1 MFKVDA
7 VLDDSNEERSK
18 EQFIVKKHFMFHHKG
33 VVSSYAMKGIG
44 FGIEFC
50 NNMDL
55 YEANYGMQMQSGAK
69 VEINNENIIPENG
82 FVTCRY
88 CGKSTP
94 ILSKQNRDHQPVE
107 QHYRFCNHKQINFA
121 DDRNGEVFE
130 QLYLFR
136 HMQTEAIKILLPV
149 QILDAKSAV
158 EMFRSGIELGM
169 KEYYHSSPE
178 HIRIDSYTEAN
189 QATGKKDYYLVM
201 YDTIPGGTGY
211 LAKLYNTAE
220 FTELLEKA
228 YERIKE
234 CSCQHEGKDGCYH
247 CILTYGNQYSRDSF
261 SREQAEILFGKL
273 VDNTKTWER
282 IDGSVGTIA
291 QSGAAEDSELEL
303 KFVSA
308 MRTLSKKKDWSFEK
322 VPDEDSYHYE
332 LVVLDDKTDTEIRYN
347 IKPQFELT
355 VAYGVKHTTIP
366 DFQIMCTHAR
376 INGFEIED
384 LVNIP
389 WWSVYLDGYQYHA
402 CAPNMRF
409 YSDWEKREGI
419 KQAKPQRMF
428 SWTLTWEDIQLFE
441 SEKDDE
447 LGFNSVTRLG
457 QLLETPQ
464 LGSIKET
471 CFWCINDT
479 PNFLPSSGSLYSGL
493 LSLDASCANDLT
505 ETSTDEEVEK
515 AFSNAIKYDLQL
527 QRGLSELD
535 KEEWVAFWRRY
546 NLIQFFSGSL
556 DSSEEESGAAT
567 VNREEVKELYPGMED
582 IVDILIDNNIPF
594 SYDGVFELTDENND
608 VIASAAMII
617 DNPKIAID
625 PSTDED
631 KAVFEQKGY
640 RIIKQEEF
648 NVELI
653 K

>member
-1 MFKVDA
+1 
-7 VLDDSNEERSK
+7 
-18 EQFIVKKHFMFHHKG
+18 
-33 VVSSYAMKGIG
+33 
-44 FGIEFC
+44 
-50 NNMDL
+50 
-55 YEANYGMQMQSGAK
+55 
-69 VEINNENIIPENG
+69 
-82 FVTCRY
+82 
-88 CGKSTP
+88 
-94 ILSKQNRDHQPVE
+94 
-107 QHYRFCNHKQINFA
+107 
-121 DDRNGEVFE
+121 
-130 QLYLFR
+130 
-136 HMQTEAIKILLPV
+136 MQTEAIKILLPV

-261 SREQAEILFGKL
+261 SREQAELLFERL
-273 VDNTKTWER
+273 VDNTNAWER

-291 QSGAAEDSELEL
+291 QNGAAEDSELEL

-308 MRTLSKKKDWSFEK
+308 MRTLSKKNEWTFEK

-332 LVVLDDKTDTEIRYN
+332 LVVVNDKEDTEIRYN

-366 DFQIMCTHAR
+366 DFQIMCTRAK
-376 INGFEIED
+376 IYGNEIED
-384 LVNIP
+384 LINIP
-389 WWSVYLDGYQYHA
+389 WWSIYLDGYQYHA

-428 SWTLTWEDIQLFE
+428 SWTLTWEDIQLYE
-441 SEKDDE
+441 SEKEDE

-457 QLLETPQ
+457 KLLENPQ
-464 LGSIKET
+464 LGNIKET

-479 PNFLPSSGSLYSGL
+479 PGFLTSGGSLFEGSV
-493 LSLDASCANDLT
+493 SLDSSCANDLT
-505 ETSTDEEVEK
+505 DASTDEEVEN
-515 AFSNAIKYDLQL
+515 AFANAVKFELQIH
-527 QRGLSELD
+527 RGLNELD
-535 KEEWVAFWRRY
+535 KDEWVAFWRRY
-546 NLIQFFSGSL
+546 NLIQFFSGNINSTQ
-556 DSSEEESGAAT
+556 EESPT
-567 VNREEVKELYPGMED
+567 VQINRDEIKELYPGMED

-608 VIASAAMII
+608 VIASSAMII

-625 PSTDED
+625 PFGEAD
-631 KAVFEQKGY
+631 KATFEQKGY
-640 RIIKQEEF
+640 RVIKQEEF

>member
-1 MFKVDA
+1 
-7 VLDDSNEERSK
+7 
-18 EQFIVKKHFMFHHKG
+18 
-33 VVSSYAMKGIG
+33 
-44 FGIEFC
+44 
-50 NNMDL
+50 
-55 YEANYGMQMQSGAK
+55 
-69 VEINNENIIPENG
+69 
-82 FVTCRY
+82 
-88 CGKSTP
+88 
-94 ILSKQNRDHQPVE
+94 
-107 QHYRFCNHKQINFA
+107 
-121 DDRNGEVFE
+121 
-130 QLYLFR
+130 
-136 HMQTEAIKILLPV
+136 
-149 QILDAKSAV
+149 
-158 EMFRSGIELGM
+158 
-169 KEYYHSSPE
+169 
-178 HIRIDSYTEAN
+178 
-189 QATGKKDYYLVM
+189 M

-228 YERIKE
+228 YERIRD
-234 CSCQHEGKDGCYH
+234 CACQHEGKDGCYH

-291 QSGAAEDSELEL
+291 QNGAAEDSELEL

-332 LVVLDDKTDTEIRYN
+332 LVVQDDNTDTEIRYN

-366 DFQIMCTHAR
+366 DFQIMCTRAK
-376 INGFEIED
+376 INGNEIED
-384 LVNIP
+384 LINIP

-479 PNFLPSSGSLYSGL
+479 PNFLPSGGSLYSGSI
-493 LSLDASCANDLT
+493 SLDASCANDLT
-505 ETSTDEEVEK
+505 DTSTDEDVEK
-515 AFSNAIKYDLQL
+515 AYSGAIKYDLQL

-556 DSSEEESGAAT
+556 ESSQEEAAAAP

-625 PSTDED
+625 PFSDED
-631 KAVFEQKGY
+631 RTMFEQKGY
-640 RIIKQEEF
+640 KVIKQEEF
-648 NVELI
+648 NIELI

>member
-1 MFKVDA
+1 M
-7 VLDDSNEERSK
+7 
-18 EQFIVKKHFMFHHKG
+18 
-33 VVSSYAMKGIG
+33 
-44 FGIEFC
+44 
-50 NNMDL
+50 
-55 YEANYGMQMQSGAK
+55 
-69 VEINNENIIPENG
+69 
-82 FVTCRY
+82 
-88 CGKSTP
+88 
-94 ILSKQNRDHQPVE
+94 
-107 QHYRFCNHKQINFA
+107 
-121 DDRNGEVFE
+121 
-130 QLYLFR
+130 
-136 HMQTEAIKILLPV
+136 
-149 QILDAKSAV
+149 
-158 EMFRSGIELGM
+158 
-169 KEYYHSSPE
+169 
-178 HIRIDSYTEAN
+178 
-189 QATGKKDYYLVM
+189 
-201 YDTIPGGTGY
+201 
-211 LAKLYNTAE
+211 
-220 FTELLEKA
+220 
-228 YERIKE
+228 
-234 CSCQHEGKDGCYH
+234 
-247 CILTYGNQYSRDSF
+247 
-261 SREQAEILFGKL
+261 FGKL

-282 IDGSVGTIA
+282 IDGSVGTIS
-291 QSGAAEDSELEL
+291 QNGAAEDSELEL

-332 LVVLDDKTDTEIRYN
+332 LVVQDDKTDTEIRYN

-366 DFQIMCTHAR
+366 DFQIMCTRAR
-376 INGFEIED
+376 INGNEIED
-384 LVNIP
+384 LINIP

-402 CAPNMRF
+402 CTPNMRF

-479 PNFLPSSGSLYSGL
+479 PNFLPSSGSLYSGS

-505 ETSTDEEVEK
+505 DTSTDEEVEK
-515 AFSNAIKYDLQL
+515 AFNNAIKYGLQL

-556 DSSEEESGAAT
+556 ESSQEEVAAAT

-631 KAVFEQKGY
+631 KAVFEQKGF
-640 RIIKQEEF
+640 RVIKQEEF
-648 NVELI
+648 NIELI